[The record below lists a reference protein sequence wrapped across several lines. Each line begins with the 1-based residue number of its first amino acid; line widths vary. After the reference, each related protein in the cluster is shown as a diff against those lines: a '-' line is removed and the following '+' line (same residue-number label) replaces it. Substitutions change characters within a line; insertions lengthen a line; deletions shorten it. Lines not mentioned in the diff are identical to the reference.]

1 LKFMMN
7 TNFLDTPA
15 GDEGIE
21 VRLWE
26 YIDGLSSNEE
36 KSVVEKL
43 IAENAGWRAKYHEL
57 LQVHQSLNLVELEEP
72 SMRFTKNVME
82 QIAKYQIAP
91 ATKTYI
97 NSKIIWG
104 IGIFFL
110 TMIVGFLIYGIGQID
125 WTVAGDSKSTL
136 GVDLSKVDYGQMFNS
151 NLMNGV
157 MMLNVVLGLFLLDR
171 YLANK
176 NRKLKDA

>member
-1 LKFMMN
+1 MDN
-7 TNFLDTPA
+7 QND
-15 GDEGIE
+15 IE

-36 KSVVEKL
+36 KTVIEKL
-43 IAENAGWRAKYHEL
+43 VAENAEWKAKYHEL
-57 LQVHQSLNLVELEEP
+57 LEVHQSLNLVELEEP
-72 SMRFTKNVME
+72 SLRFTKNVME
-82 QIAKYQIAP
+82 EIAKYQIAP

-110 TMIVGFLIYGIGQID
+110 TMIVGFLVYGIGQID
-125 WTVAGDSKSTL
+125 WTVAGDSKGTL
-136 GVDLSKVDYGQMFNS
+136 GVDLTKIDYSQMFNS

-171 YLANK
+171 YLSNK
-176 NRKLKDA
+176 NKRLKDA

>member
-1 LKFMMN
+1 MMN
-7 TNFLDTPA
+7 TNLLNTPA
-15 GDEGIE
+15 NDEGME
-21 VRLWE
+21 TRLWE
-26 YIDGLSSNEE
+26 YIDGFSTSEE
-36 KSVVEKL
+36 KSVIEKL
-43 IAENAGWRAKYHEL
+43 IAENAEWRAKYHEL
-57 LQVHQSLNLVELEEP
+57 LEVHQSLNLVELEEP
-72 SMRFTKNVME
+72 SLRFTKNVME

-125 WTVAGDSKSTL
+125 WTEAGDSKSTL
-136 GVDLSKVDYGQMFNS
+136 GVDLSKVDYSQMFNS

-157 MMLNVVLGLFLLDR
+157 MMLNVVLGLVLLDR
-171 YLANK
+171 YLSNK
-176 NRKLKDA
+176 NKRLKDA

>member
-1 LKFMMN
+1 MDN
-7 TNFLDTPA
+7 QND
-15 GDEGIE
+15 IE

-36 KSVVEKL
+36 KTVIEKL
-43 IAENAGWRAKYHEL
+43 VSENAEWKAKYHEFL
-57 LQVHQSLNLVELEEP
+57 EVHQSLNLVELEEP
-72 SMRFTKNVME
+72 SLRFTKNVME
-82 QIAKYQIAP
+82 EIAKYQIAP

-97 NSKIIWG
+97 NSKVIWG

-110 TMIVGFLIYGIGQID
+110 TMIVGFLVYGIGQID
-125 WTVAGDSKSTL
+125 WTVAGDSKGTL
-136 GVDLSKVDYGQMFNS
+136 GVDLTKIDYSQMFNS

-171 YLANK
+171 YLSNK
-176 NRKLKDA
+176 NKRLKDA

>member
-1 LKFMMN
+1 MDN
-7 TNFLDTPA
+7 QND
-15 GDEGIE
+15 IE

-36 KSVVEKL
+36 KTVIEKL
-43 IAENAGWRAKYHEL
+43 VSENAEWKAKYHEL
-57 LQVHQSLNLVELEEP
+57 LEVHQSLNLVELEQP

-82 QIAKYQIAP
+82 EIAKYQIAP

-97 NSKIIWG
+97 NSKVIWG

-110 TMIVGFLIYGIGQID
+110 TMILGFLVYGIGQID
-125 WTVAGDSKSTL
+125 WTVAGDSKGTL
-136 GVDLSKVDYGQMFNS
+136 GVDLTKIDYSEMFNS

-171 YLANK
+171 YLSNK
-176 NRKLKDA
+176 N